1 MFLRWTI
8 ELLLK
13 IQKTEVIRVG
23 LICSLSKI
31 LSKVSENK
39 LISDSNVLNLAPCFL
54 IFFIVL
60 TVRIKF
66 DSYFTESHLNP
77 QFLACYLF

>member
-31 LSKVSENK
+31 LSKVLENK

-54 IFFIVL
+54 FFFYCFNSEDKI
-60 TVRIKF
+60 
-66 DSYFTESHLNP
+66 
-77 QFLACYLF
+77 

>member
-39 LISDSNVLNLAPCFL
+39 LISDSNVLNLAPCFFN
-54 IFFIVL
+54 FFYCFNSEDKI
-60 TVRIKF
+60 
-66 DSYFTESHLNP
+66 
-77 QFLACYLF
+77 

>member
-54 IFFIVL
+54 KFFL
-60 TVRIKF
+60 
-66 DSYFTESHLNP
+66 
-77 QFLACYLF
+77 LF